1 MFMNGNIRIGTVF
14 GIPFFVNPSWFLVL
28 GLVTLTYG
36 NGLASAFPWLLP
48 GVPLVLG
55 LVTGLL
61 VFASVLAHE
70 LGHSWVALRQGIP
83 VRSITLF
90 LFGGMASLEKE
101 SETPGDTFWVAI
113 AGPAVSFAL
122 FLLLT
127 LLGGVLS
134 LPAPLMAILGVLAM
148 VNFSLGA
155 FNLIPGL
162 PLDGGNILKA
172 LVWKVTGNRYQ
183 GVRFASWVGQAFGYL
198 AIASGLI
205 PLLLTGSFDN
215 IWNILI
221 GWFVVQNA
229 SQTGQFAKLQSRLTG
244 LVAADA
250 VSAENP
256 VVAARSSLRDF
267 VDLRTLSQGNWRKFL
282 VTGEDSQ
289 LVGEISV
296 DALAS
301 VPNDQWSAVQVGEL
315 MQPIDPLTL
324 IGAESTLLQAI
335 EQLELN
341 RLSVLTV
348 VRNGSLLGLLEK
360 TAIINLIQQRKIT
373 SPV

>member
-1 MFMNGNIRIGTVF
+1 MNGNIRIGTVF

-36 NGLASAFPWLLP
+36 DGLAAAFPTLLP

-70 LGHSWVALRQGIP
+70 LGHSTVALRQGIT

-101 SETPGDTFWVAI
+101 SATPGDTFWVAI

-127 LLGGVLS
+127 LMGGVLS
-134 LPAPLMAILGVLAM
+134 LPAPLMAIIGVLAA

-172 LVWKVTGNRYQ
+172 LVWKISGNRYQ
-183 GVRFASWVGQAFGYL
+183 GVKFASWVGQAFGYL

-215 IWNILI
+215 IWNVLI
-221 GWFVVQNA
+221 GWFVVRNA
-229 SQTGQFAKLQSRLTG
+229 GQIGQYAKFESRLTG

-250 VSAENP
+250 VSGELP
-256 VVAARSSLRDF
+256 VVAVDASLRDF

-282 VTGEDSQ
+282 VTGAAGQ

-296 DALAS
+296 DVLVGIPS
-301 VPNDQWSAVQVGEL
+301 DRWSEIKVGTL
-315 MQPIDPLTL
+315 MSSIDPMNL
-324 IGAESTLLQAI
+324 IPADRNLLQAI

-341 RLSVLTV
+341 RLAVLTV
-348 VRNGSLLGLLEK
+348 VREDGSPMGLLEK
-360 TAIINLIQQRKIT
+360 TAIVNLIQQRST
-373 SPV
+373 VAPA

>member
-1 MFMNGNIRIGTVF
+1 MFMNGSIRIGTVF

-36 NGLASAFPWLLP
+36 NGLAAAFPWLLP

-101 SETPGDTFWVAI
+101 SETPGDTFWVAV

-134 LPAPLMAILGVLAM
+134 LPAPLMAMLGVLAM

-229 SQTGQFAKLQSRLTG
+229 SQTRQFAKLQSRLTG

-250 VSAENP
+250 VSAESP
-256 VVAARSSLRDF
+256 VVAVRSSLRDF

-296 DALAS
+296 DALAG
-301 VPNDQWSAVQVGEL
+301 VPSDRWSAVQVGEL

-341 RLSVLTV
+341 QLSVLTV

-360 TAIINLIQQRKIT
+360 TAIINLIQQRKIAF
-373 SPV
+373 PV

>member
-1 MFMNGNIRIGTVF
+1 MNGNIRIGTVF

-36 NGLASAFPWLLP
+36 DGLAAAFPTLLP

-70 LGHSWVALRQGIP
+70 LGHSWVALRQGIS

-101 SETPGDTFWVAI
+101 SATPGNTFWVAI

-127 LLGGVLS
+127 LMGGVLS
-134 LPAPLMAILGVLAM
+134 LPAPLMAIIGVLAA

-172 LVWKVTGNRYQ
+172 LVWKISGNRYQ
-183 GVRFASWVGQAFGYL
+183 GVKFASWVGQAFGYL

-215 IWNILI
+215 IWNVLI
-221 GWFVVQNA
+221 GWFVVRNA
-229 SQTGQFAKLQSRLTG
+229 GQIGQYAKFESRLTG

-250 VSAENP
+250 VSGDLP
-256 VVAARSSLRDF
+256 VVAADASLRDF

-282 VTGEDSQ
+282 VTGAASQ

-296 DALAS
+296 DALVG
-301 VPNDQWSAVQVGEL
+301 VPSDRWSEIKVGTL
-315 MQPIDPLTL
+315 MSAIDPMNL
-324 IGAESTLLQAI
+324 IPADRNLLQAI

-341 RLSVLTV
+341 RLEVLTV
-348 VRNGSLLGLLEK
+348 VREDGSPMGLLEK
-360 TAIINLIQQRKIT
+360 TAIVNLIQQRST
-373 SPV
+373 VAPA

>member
-1 MFMNGNIRIGTVF
+1 MNGNIRIGTVF

-36 NGLASAFPWLLP
+36 NGLAAAFPGLLP
-48 GVPLVLG
+48 GVPLILG

-70 LGHSWVALRQGIP
+70 LGHSWVAIRQGIP

-101 SETPGDTFWVAI
+101 SETPGATFGVAI
-113 AGPAVSFAL
+113 AGPLVSFAL

-134 LPAPLMAILGVLAM
+134 LPAPLMAMLGVLAM

-183 GVRFASWVGQAFGYL
+183 GVKFASWVGQAFGYL
-198 AIASGLI
+198 GIASGLI
-205 PLLLTGSFDN
+205 PLLLMGSFDN
-215 IWNILI
+215 IWNVLI

-229 SQTGQFAKLQSRLTG
+229 SQAGQFAKFQARLTG
-244 LVAADA
+244 LLAVDA
-250 VSAENP
+250 VSGEVP

-267 VDLRTLSQGNWRKFL
+267 VDLRTLSRGDWRKFL
-282 VTGEDSQ
+282 VTGEDGR
-289 LVGEISV
+289 LVGEIAV
-296 DALAS
+296 DALGGIPS
-301 VPNDQWSAVQVGEL
+301 DRWSTIQVSEL

-324 IGAESTLLQAI
+324 VHADRTLLQAI

-341 RLSVLTV
+341 RLAVLTV
-348 VRNGSLLGLLEK
+348 VRQDGSLVGLLEK
-360 TAIINLIQQRKIT
+360 TAIVNLIQQRSIVA
-373 SPV
+373 PA

>member
-1 MFMNGNIRIGTVF
+1 MNGNIRIGTVF